1 MYSYQELNL
10 NIDLEF
16 ANEFFST
23 PDNLRVETTLTPQ
36 VAKGTLQ
43 PENHCRK
50 QAGSVIVER
59 IMWDVRRV
67 TLHVLWGHK

>member
-1 MYSYQELNL
+1 MFSYQELNWKF
-10 NIDLEF
+10 DLEF

-23 PDNLRVETTLTPQ
+23 PDNLRVEITLTPQ
-36 VAKGTLQ
+36 VAKDAVQ

-50 QAGSVIVER
+50 QTGSVILER
-59 IMWDVRRV
+59 IMWDTRTV